1 MTERMTGVVIVV
13 HGEYGAP
20 LLRAAEQLVGPIGAA
35 LVEVPL
41 TGSVQELRE
50 RVEQAVRERD
60 QGQGALV
67 LTDLCGST
75 PANICQ
81 QVLAAGESEL
91 VTGVNLPMLVK
102 LSTCDRRLPARRL
115 AADLRRST
123 QQSVR
128 VGSDLVRKGGSR
140 GD

>member
-1 MTERMTGVVIVV
+1 MTERATGVVIVV

-20 LLRAAEQLVGPIGAA
+20 LLRAAEELVGPIGAA

-41 TGSVQELRE
+41 TVTVEELRG
-50 RVEQAVRERD
+50 RVEQAVREHD

-75 PANICQ
+75 PANVCQ
-81 QVLAAGESEL
+81 QVLAAAEGSEL

-102 LSTCDRRLPARRL
+102 LSTCDRRQPARKL
-115 AADLRRST
+115 AADLRRSA

-128 VGSDLVRKGGSR
+128 VGSDLSKGGRR